1 MKSSVMLQLWKEQQ
15 EHDMQEFI
23 DRLQELCDEH
33 DVDMPENIF
42 DLNPYD
48 FKYDR
53 REAQEL
59 LQELYDAYYDACCVD

>member
-1 MKSSVMLQLWKEQQ
+1 
-15 EHDMQEFI
+15 MQEFI